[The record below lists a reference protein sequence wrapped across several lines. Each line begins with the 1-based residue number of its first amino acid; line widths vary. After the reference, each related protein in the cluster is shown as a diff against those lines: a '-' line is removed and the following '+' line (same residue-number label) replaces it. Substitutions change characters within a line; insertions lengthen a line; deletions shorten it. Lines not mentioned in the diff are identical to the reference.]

1 MATITVPKTPAKAF
15 NPRRPPSDLIRQQI
29 RHLEW
34 ALLPASQRQPKRLK
48 DGTLKW
54 FKGGTAKTEAQA
66 AAYIALLTARVREA
80 YADVQT
86 RAARGLP
93 RDAGPAAPVRL
104 PKVPVVTFST
114 PLRTKPQKPQKARTA
129 RKAGKT
135 SKKTTP
141 KTATAARR
149 RR

>member
-15 NPRRPPSDLIRQQI
+15 NPRRKPSDLIRQQI
-29 RHLEW
+29 KHLEW
-34 ALLPASQRQPKRLK
+34 ALLPATERRPKRLK
-48 DGTLKW
+48 
-54 FKGGTAKTEAQA
+54 GGTVKTEAQA

-114 PLRTKPQKPQKARTA
+114 PIRTKA
-129 RKAGKT
+129 RKARKAAQARKIGKT
-135 SKKTTP
+135 TKKATR